1 MSKANKKSAYT
12 SETPVQQEE
21 QTVETETV
29 EEEKQVVEPTKVVE
43 TVDVESDADLFGT
56 TEETPKFRLP
66 DPEILP
72 VEDCHA
78 VSQEATLPRFKKKTK
93 VLGPE
98 YNDSAILSV
107 RGTAKS
113 VYAVLERLSA
123 NKATEQMFADD
134 PTAIDWLHLLES
146 AQYSFMVPNDQLYEA
161 TVRNGSMWVNQVNYG
176 TEKEPQYKGLVS
188 DRKGLNP
195 NNKSDTRAISLVKAL
210 TVLNMGM
217 PAYVPLYQTG
227 IWLKLRTPTAA
238 AFARLDEAIVNE
250 KIQHGT
256 ITHGNIFSNDSI
268 LLRKHVAN
276 FILEHV
282 EYTNAPSQDI
292 DYLKSIIKD
301 MDLDIMMLG
310 CMLTRYTEGYQYA
323 QICTVNPQEC
333 RHIEEGLIDLRT
345 LAHTDE
351 SRLTEFQKRIMSN
364 PRRGVTEEDLK
375 RYQDEFKLN
384 SKSRIVVT
392 TEGSRLAGDDE
403 PVLNGIAINVEPPTL
418 EKAEEYGLAWIREL
432 ERIVE
437 NVLREKHSEEER
449 RRRMSEE
456 VIVNFFKTYGQWVKS
471 ISIYEA
477 GQMIREVT
485 DNDELNELF
494 GYLSSDSTYVTI
506 FRNEIRN
513 YINNNII
520 TVCGTLNYECP
531 KCGKKHDTP
540 EGSHY
545 IVLPMDMLFTFFT
558 LTRYTVTRSILPNTT
573 SDQ

>member
-1 MSKANKKSAYT
+1 MAKTSKKSAYNNE
-12 SETPVQQEE
+12 SETLQENVVEQETNVDVVEEPVVEN
-21 QTVETETV
+21 TVETLD
-29 EEEKQVVEPTKVVE
+29 PT
-43 TVDVESDADLFGT
+43 SDADLFGT
-56 TEETPKFRLP
+56 KPEAPQFRLP
-66 DPEILP
+66 DPTTLE
-72 VEDCHA
+72 EDQCRA
-78 VSQEATLPRFKKKTK
+78 VSQENVLPHFKKKQA
-93 VLGPE
+93 VLGTE
-98 YNDSAILSV
+98 LNDSTLLTV
-107 RGTAKS
+107 RGTAKTI
-113 VYAVLERLSA
+113 YAVLERLTVTPEA
-123 NKATEQMFADD
+123 EQIFAED
-134 PTAIDWLHLLES
+134 PKAIDWLNLLET
-146 AQYSFMVPNDQLYEA
+146 AQYSFMTNNDQLYEA
-161 TVRNGSMWVNQVNYG
+161 TVRPGSTWVNQVNYG
-176 TEKEPQYKGLVS
+176 TKDEPQLKGLVS
-188 DRKGLNP
+188 DRKGINP

-256 ITHGNIFSNDSI
+256 ITHGNIFSNDSVI
-268 LLRKHVAN
+268 LRKHVAN

-351 SRLTEFQKRIMSN
+351 SKLTDFQKRIMSN
-364 PRRGVTEEDLK
+364 PRRAVTEEDLK

-392 TEGSRLAGDDE
+392 PEGSKLADE
-403 PVLNGIAINVEPPTL
+403 DEVVFNGIAINVEPPTL
-418 EKAEEYGLAWIREL
+418 EQAEEYGLSWIREL
-432 ERIVE
+432 ERIAE

-449 RRRMSEE
+449 RRRISEE
-456 VIVNFFKTYGQWVKS
+456 VIVNFFKTYGQWVNS

-477 GQMIREVT
+477 GQLIREVT
-485 DNDELNELF
+485 DSEELNELF

-513 YINNNII
+513 YINNNIV
-520 TVCGTLNYECP
+520 TVIGTLNYECP
-531 KCGKKHDTP
+531 NCGKKHDTP

-573 SDQ
+573 SGQ